1 MEPTERRPGNLPP
14 ETTSMVGRG
23 LELRQLERLCGRS
36 RLVTVTGVGGV
47 GKSRLARRAAAGLRP
62 RFADGVW
69 WVELTGLSEG
79 TLLAHSIAETLP
91 LSDQST
97 RPMLDVVAD
106 YLADRELLLVLDT
119 CEHLTDACAM
129 AAEALL
135 RAAPKLQIMATSRR
149 RLGLMAEEVLI
160 LEPLRVPRDQ
170 EDMDDSEAVT
180 LLVERAAETV
190 PGFTV
195 DAADAT
201 AVVRLSQLLEGL
213 PLAIELAAARLG
225 RMPVDELVKRLPDRF
240 GLLQDSDGAPEEATD
255 GAPDCGPS
263 PASRSRP
270 GRQVPPWHRALR
282 TTIGWSHELCT
293 PAERLL
299 WARLSVFAGSFD
311 TEAAVAV
318 CADEHL
324 PEEDI
329 PGLLGVLVD
338 TSIANWLP
346 TPEGSDRFRMLDTV
360 REYGAH
366 WLRELGEEEP
376 LRHRHLAHY
385 RAFARQADSEWL
397 GPEQLTWYT
406 RTAAEYSNL
415 RAALDLSLLRPEGHA
430 ALELAGNLWFFWH
443 ACGFPREGQYYLAQ
457 ALAADR
463 APSPE
468 RGKALWAEGMV
479 FATLGDPEAVG
490 ARATEIA
497 STAVRFGCAAT
508 ADRADTLSSVAA
520 VMLGDHAR
528 AATFS
533 QAVLDRHRCSP
544 MAQPAHSAGFVR
556 SMVYIKEGRI
566 DEAVAVLDHVRAD
579 CDRHGEQWSRAFA
592 DYMCARAELARGRVA
607 AAFDHGQAS
616 WLTKRR
622 LDDSLGMAVALDV
635 LAAAAS
641 AAGDARRTAH
651 LLGLAQQVWDTLG
664 TPQIGVSEWIATRR
678 TCEEQARRALGDDVY
693 ATVFQNGHRTPQD
706 APDPLTPEAAP
717 LRAGQPG
724 DPPPEDRV

>member
-1 MEPTERRPGNLPP
+1 MEPTERWPGNLPP
-14 ETTSMVGRG
+14 ETTSMVGRS

-69 WVELTGLSEG
+69 WVELTGLREG
-79 TLLAHSIAETLP
+79 ALLAHAIAEALP
-91 LSDQST
+91 LADQST
-97 RPMLDVVAD
+97 RPLLDVVAD

-129 AAEALL
+129 AGEALL
-135 RAAPKLQIMATSRR
+135 RAAPGLQILATSRR
-149 RLGLMAEEVLI
+149 RLGLMAEEVLT
-160 LEPLRVPRDQ
+160 LEPLRVPRSR
-170 EDMDDSEAVT
+170 EDMDESEAVT

-195 DAADAT
+195 SAAGT
-201 AVVRLSQLLEGL
+201 ADVVRLSQLLEGL

-225 RMPVDELVKRLPDRF
+225 RLPVDELVKRLPDRF
-240 GLLQDSDGAPEEATD
+240 DVLQESAAEPGDGA
-255 GAPDCGPS
+255 
-263 PASRSRP
+263 
-270 GRQVPPWHRALR
+270 PPWHRALR

-318 CADEHL
+318 CADAHL
-324 PEEDI
+324 PEDDI

-338 TSIANWLP
+338 NSVANWLP
-346 TPEGSDRFRMLDTV
+346 GPEGSERFRMLDTV

-376 LRHRHLAHY
+376 LRRRHLAHY
-385 RAFARQADSEWL
+385 RAFARQADAGWL
-397 GPEQLTWYT
+397 GPEQLTWYS
-406 RTAAEYSNL
+406 RTAAEYTNL
-415 RAALDLSLLRPEGHA
+415 RAALDLSLLLPERPERPDGHA

-479 FATLGDPEAVG
+479 FATLGEPAAVG
-490 ARATEIA
+490 ARVPEIA
-497 STAVRFGCAAT
+497 STAARFGCAAT
-508 ADRADTLSSVAA
+508 ADRADTLAAIAA
-520 VMLGDHAR
+520 VMVGDHAR
-528 AATFS
+528 AVTLS

-544 MAQPAHSAGFVR
+544 MAQPTQSAGCVR
-556 SMVYIKEGRI
+556 SIAYLREGRV
-566 DEAVAVLDHVRAD
+566 DEAVAVLEHLRAD
-579 CDRHGEQWSRAFA
+579 CDRHDEQWARAFT
-592 DYMCARAELARGRVA
+592 DYLCARVELARGRVE
-607 AAFDHGQAS
+607 AAFAHGRAS
-616 WLTKRR
+616 WLAKRR
-622 LDDSLGMAVALDV
+622 LDDSLGMAFALDV
-635 LAAAAS
+635 LAAAAA

-651 LLGLAQQVWDTLG
+651 LLGLAQRTWETLG
-664 TPQIGVSEWIATRR
+664 VPQLGISEWIDTRR
-678 TCEEQARRALGDDVY
+678 TCETQARRALGDDVY
-693 ATVFQNGHRTPQD
+693 TTVFENGYRTPQD
-706 APDPLTPEAAP
+706 APDPLTPGC
-717 LRAGQPG
+717 RNQ
-724 DPPPEDRV
+724 

>member
-1 MEPTERRPGNLPP
+1 MEPTERRPGNLPS
-14 ETTSMVGRG
+14 ETTSMVGRS

-69 WVELTGLSEG
+69 WVELTGLREG
-79 TLLAHSIAETLP
+79 ALLAHSIAEALP
-91 LSDQST
+91 LADQST
-97 RPMLDVVAD
+97 RPMLDVVAG

-119 CEHLTDACAM
+119 CGHLTDACVM

-135 RAAPKLQIMATSRR
+135 RAAPKLQIMITSRR
-149 RLGLMAEEVLI
+149 RLGLMAEEVLT
-160 LEPLRVPRDQ
+160 LEPLPVPRGQ
-170 EDMDDSEAVT
+170 EDMDDSDAVT

-195 DAADAT
+195 SAADAAD
-201 AVVRLSQLLEGL
+201 VVRLSQLLEGL

-225 RMPVDELVKRLPDRF
+225 QMPVDELVQRLPDRF
-240 GLLQDSDGAPEEATD
+240 GVLRDTD
-255 GAPDCGPS
+255 GAPDGDPP

-270 GRQVPPWHRALR
+270 GTEVPPRHRALR

-324 PEEDI
+324 PEDDI

-338 TSIANWLP
+338 NSVVNWLP
-346 TPEGSDRFRMLDTV
+346 DTGGSERFRMLDTV

-376 LRHRHLAHY
+376 LCDRHLAYY

-397 GPEQLTWYT
+397 GPEQLTWYA
-406 RTAAEYSNL
+406 RTAAEYTNL
-415 RAALDLSLLRPEGHA
+415 RAALDLSLLRPEGHT

-443 ACGFPREGQYYLAQ
+443 ACGFPGEGQYYLAQ

-463 APSPE
+463 VPSPE

-479 FATLGDPEAVG
+479 LVTLGEPKAIG
-490 ARATEIA
+490 ARVTEIA
-497 STAVRFGCAAT
+497 STAARFGCAAT
-508 ADRADTLSSVAA
+508 AVRADTLASIEA

-528 AATFS
+528 AATLS

-544 MAQPAHSAGFVR
+544 MAQPTHSAGFVR
-556 SMVYIKEGRI
+556 SLVYIGEGRI

-579 CDRHGEQWSRAFA
+579 CDRHGEQWARAFA
-592 DYMCARAELARGRVA
+592 DYMCARADLARGRVE
-607 AAFDHGQAS
+607 AAFEHGRAS
-616 WLTKRR
+616 WLAKRR

-635 LAAAAS
+635 LAAAA
-641 AAGDARRTAH
+641 AAAAASDARRTAH

-664 TPQIGVSEWIATRR
+664 APQIGVSEWIATRR
-678 TCEEQARRALGDDVY
+678 ACEEQARQALGDDAY
-693 ATVFQNGHRTPQD
+693 TTVFHNGYRTRQD
-706 APDPLTPEAAP
+706 APDPLTPEAA
-717 LRAGQPG
+717 A
-724 DPPPEDRV
+724 PE